1 MRPALPELQKY
12 LNIFIQ
18 VNKYNFNFKCT
29 CYSLVKTIIM
39 IRKLVVVILI
49 VLFPQIIL
57 GQTTTYII
65 KKASFSSDK
74 YDEFSPVFYKNGIVF
89 SSNRN
94 VGLSSIQLLR
104 IRGSLK
110 YIMLILP
117 EKRAGKMQSCFQ
129 KT

>member
-57 GQTTTYII
+57 
-65 KKASFSSDK
+65 DK
-74 YDEFSPVFYKNGIVF
+74 QQPILLRKLPSVQINMMNFPLFFIKNGIVF

-94 VGLSSIQLLR
+94 VGLSYHSTSQNKGLFKI
-104 IRGSLK
+104 
-110 YIMLILP
+110 YYVDTT
-117 EKRAGKMQSCFQ
+117 GKASWKCKAVFK